1 MMAVCLSP
9 AFAAPTVHG
18 PGLHETPLMLD
29 DVSDPWGLM
38 EVYNTKGELI
48 VDVSVNDPALLAG
61 WSIELLHLYIE
72 PLSKELLDIPQKKDK
87 IFFPGFPHRW
97 EFEQPVDSH
106 SIAVRF
112 EELFGKD
119 VMAKIA

>member
-1 MMAVCLSP
+1 MRRFRWLFLLITAAWLLP

-48 VDVSVNDPALLAG
+48 VDISVNDSSLLDG
-61 WSIELLHLYIE
+61 WLIEELHLYIE
-72 PLSKELLDIPQKKDK
+72 PLSNELLAIPEKKD
-87 IFFPGFPHRW
+87 
-97 EFEQPVDSH
+97 
-106 SIAVRF
+106 
-112 EELFGKD
+112 
-119 VMAKIA
+119 